1 MSYQNILVS
10 IQEQIALI
18 TINRPDKLNAL
29 NMATIAELHQVL
41 ISIED
46 DPQVRVVILT
56 GSGNKAF
63 VAGADIAEF
72 MNFSVKQGQQLA
84 QEGQSKLFD
93 YIAQMSTPVIAAIN
107 GFALGGGLELAM
119 SAHLRI
125 ASENAQMGLPEVSLG
140 VIPGYGG
147 TQRLPQLVG
156 KSLAMEM
163 ILTAERI
170 NAQKALQYGL
180 VNYVTQ
186 PDNLLPT
193 AEKIALKIIRN
204 SPVAIATAITAIQAG
219 YIDGVNGYKVE
230 IEGFG
235 NCFDT
240 RDFKEGTTAFMEKR
254 KPVFPGK

>member
-1 MSYQNILVS
+1 MSYQNLLFS
-10 IQEQIALI
+10 IQEQIAYI
-18 TINRPDKLNAL
+18 TINRPEKLNAL
-29 NMATIAELHQVL
+29 NIATIEELHQVL
-41 ISIED
+41 SNIES
-46 DPQVRVVILT
+46 DPQIRVVILT
-56 GSGNKAF
+56 GSGDKAF

-72 MNFSVKQGQQLA
+72 MNFSVEQGQQLA
-84 QEGQSKLFD
+84 RGGQAKLFD

-119 SAHLRI
+119 SAHIRI

-163 ILTAERI
+163 ILTGERI

-180 VNYVTQ
+180 VNHVTT
-186 PDNLLPT
+186 PDELLST
-193 AEKIALKIIRN
+193 AEKIASKIIRN

-219 YIDGVNGYKVE
+219 YLDGVNGFQVE
-230 IEGFG
+230 IEKFG
-235 NCFDT
+235 NCFGT
-240 RDFKEGTTAFMEKR
+240 LDFKEGTTAFMEKR
-254 KPVFPGK
+254 KATFPGK